1 MEYIVPIIIAVLG
14 ALASFGGAA
23 LAARNGFVEL
33 KTEFKVKQ
41 EETERRIQKVED
53 KLDRLMEARAK

>member
-1 MEYIVPIIIAVLG
+1 MDYIVPIVIAIIG
-14 ALASFGGAA
+14 AIASFAGAA

-41 EETERRIQKVED
+41 EETDRRIQKVED
-53 KLDRLMEARAK
+53 KLDRLMEAHG